1 LSVALHIGSRA
12 TTSVWIALAAVTVVS
27 EVTPVPAMHPVL
39 HYGLYTPAKL
49 VLFFVLGY
57 LAPLAFA
64 RFNVLNRGIAF
75 AFVSAAAI
83 EILQGIVGHGHS
95 FHSYELLLKWIVI
108 ALGFMFGLDARCE
121 GTLDLGPLHLTL
133 IQDRKQNLD
142 T

>member
-1 LSVALHIGSRA
+1 MG
-12 TTSVWIALAAVTVVS
+12 SVWFAFAAITVVS
-27 EVTPVPAMHPVL
+27 EVTPVPAMPAWL
-39 HYGLYTPAKL
+39 HYGVYTPAKL
-49 VLFFVLGY
+49 FLFFIVGY
-57 LAPLAFA
+57 LVPLAFA

-83 EILQGIVGHGHS
+83 EILQGIIGNGHS